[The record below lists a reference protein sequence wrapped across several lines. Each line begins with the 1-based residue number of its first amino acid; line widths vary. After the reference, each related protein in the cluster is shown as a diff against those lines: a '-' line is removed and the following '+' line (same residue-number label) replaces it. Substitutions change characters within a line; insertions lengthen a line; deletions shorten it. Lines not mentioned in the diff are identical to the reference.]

1 MPNRPATNSAWTALA
16 PETFRLRKMRSGT
29 SGVRAVASRAMKPAS
44 SAIEAGAEPQ
54 RQRGTPAVIGRGLD
68 DRVDAEHQ
76 GGGDQDGPKGIRAV
90 LQADSLVPLDHAD
103 GGKCRHERRSA
114 G

>member
-44 SAIEAGAEPQ
+44 SAIEAEPSASVSGAPQ
-54 RQRGTPAVIGRGLD
+54 PSSAAGLTI
-68 DRVDAEHQ
+68 V
-76 GGGDQDGPKGIRAV
+76 
-90 LQADSLVPLDHAD
+90 
-103 GGKCRHERRSA
+103 
-114 G
+114 